1 MSAAPRQSD
10 LGVLMQTPT
19 ATAVSSTRRYPVPA
33 LSSSDAGLTQ
43 LTRHLASLLSGLGL
57 FLMVFTLMPFQGA
70 VEVDPNAGNDGNI
83 VNQIGYLV
91 LGVVYLSAMLLVVD
105 RRVLARLISPAWV
118 AVFAIAYFSCLQSY
132 DPAASAR
139 GLTLSL
145 IAMIMVAGVLVLP
158 RSEQDFVHAG
168 ANAILLI
175 VLIDYAALI
184 VAPDLAIHS
193 ADGGEPWH
201 AGFWRGHLLHKNVS
215 APVFSI
221 LCVFGIY
228 CARSGATLRGWAIA
242 LLSFNFVLHTGSK
255 TTIGFLPIAIAL
267 VLAGRA
273 LRSPGLMIAAHI
285 AMSVMIFGLT
295 LGTIYSDA
303 LLAATRAIIDD
314 ATFTGRDDIWKFASA
329 SIADH
334 PWFGQGYSSFWLSPV
349 IMGLEANFEASW
361 DVRGIVTGHNSYLDA
376 ALMFGLPGGILMTL
390 LLFVKPLFDY
400 IRAARRPQGGAFAD
414 FCVMV
419 VIFMTY
425 NAMLESFFL
434 NRADPMWLLTALAV
448 FGLGL
453 AGRMGLRSEQ

>member
-1 MSAAPRQSD
+1 MSA
-10 LGVLMQTPT
+10 TPT
-19 ATAVSSTRRYPVPA
+19 HFGARMQMTPATAVSPSRRHKVPA
-33 LSSSDAGLTQ
+33 LSSNDEGLAQ
-43 LTRHLASLLSGLGL
+43 FVRHLASLLSGLGL

-70 VEVDPNAGNDGNI
+70 SEVDPNAANDGNI
-83 VNQIGYLV
+83 VNQIGYLL
-91 LGVVYLSAMLLVVD
+91 LGAVYLFAMLLVVD
-105 RRVLARLISPAWV
+105 RRVLARLISPTWV
-118 AVFAIAYFSCLQSY
+118 AIFAIAYFSCLQSY

-175 VLIDYAALI
+175 VLIDYAALF
-184 VAPDLAIHS
+184 VAPDLAVHS
-193 ADGGEPWH
+193 AAGGEPWH

-221 LCVFGIY
+221 LCMFGIY
-228 CARSGATLRGWAIA
+228 CLRSGATLRGWAIT
-242 LLSFNFVLHTGSK
+242 LLSINFVLHTGSK

-267 VLAGRA
+267 VLTGRA
-273 LRSPGLMIAAHI
+273 IRSPGLMIVAHL
-285 AMSVMIFGLT
+285 AMSALIFGLT
-295 LGTIYSDA
+295 LGTIYSDT
-303 LLAATRAIIDD
+303 LLSATRAIIDD
-314 ATFTGRDDIWKFASA
+314 ATFTGRDDIWKFASD
-329 SIADH
+329 SIAEH

-349 IMGLEANFEASW
+349 IMGLEANFEANW
-361 DVRGIVTGHNSYLDA
+361 DVRGIVAGHNSYLDA
-376 ALMFGLPGGILMTL
+376 ALTFGLPGGIAISL

-400 IRAARRPQGGAFAD
+400 IRASRRPEGQAFAD

-434 NRADPMWLLTALAV
+434 NRADPMWLLTALAI

-453 AGRMGLRSEQ
+453 AGRMGLRRQQ